1 DINAKDLINF
11 KDEKNNLRLSVK
23 LDHLYYLESAN
34 NYIYIYYENNKKELS
49 KCTLRSSLK
58 IIEDIFPD
66 SGLIRCH
73 RSYMINFK
81 KVKVLRKETDGLQ
94 IELDANN
101 IADIPVSKTYV
112 DEMLKLFSKHSV

>member
-1 DINAKDLINF
+1 
-11 KDEKNNLRLSVK
+11 
-23 LDHLYYLESAN
+23 
-34 NYIYIYYENNKKELS
+34 
-49 KCTLRSSLK
+49 
-58 IIEDIFPD
+58 
-66 SGLIRCH
+66 
-73 RSYMINFK
+73 MINFK